1 MLDHVST
8 MVYFHSMVSQHM
20 ENHMAADGPEQR
32 RAEFE
37 ESLRKGM
44 WDEEQDCDCLDI
56 VQHDDSCRHSPD
68 YDPTPYCLHCG
79 PKSACDCG
87 PIAENN

>member
-1 MLDHVST
+1 
-8 MVYFHSMVSQHM
+8 MVTHLEQQMSH
-20 ENHMAADGPEQR
+20 ADGPEQR
-32 RAEFE
+32 R
-37 ESLRKGM
+37 
-44 WDEEQDCDCLDI
+44 DEEQDCDCLDI